1 MRIRTALA
9 ALLLGF
15 GLVVLGGT
23 AVHAQSSSNSGTEST
38 SSTASTGTSEAKP
51 AGEAEKDCIKLLEEG
66 KKIDDCQKAPSPIL
80 PATNELIWGTISFV
94 VLFLLLY
101 KFAWPALKSGMDART
116 ERIRSDLDSAD
127 SAKSDAERILEDYRT
142 QLADARNES
151 ARIIEEARQAAD
163 GLRRDQEQRLQT
175 DLAELRERAAA
186 DIEAAKRQ
194 AIADLR
200 GDVAELAIGAA
211 EVIVQRS
218 LDRDT
223 QARLVDNYIEQVA
236 SRSN

>member
-23 AVHAQSSSNSGTEST
+23 AAHAQSSSSSGTEST

-101 KFAWPALKSGMDART
+101 KFAWPALKNGMDART

-127 SAKSDAERILEDYRT
+127 SAKSDAERILEDYRS
-142 QLADARNES
+142 QLSDARNES

-175 DLAELRERAAA
+175 ELAELRERAAA

-200 GDVAELAIGAA
+200 GDVAELAVGAA
-211 EVIVQRS
+211 EVIVQHS

>member
-9 ALLLGF
+9 ALLLGI

-23 AVHAQSSSNSGTEST
+23 AVHAQESQSSNST
-38 SSTASTGTSEAKP
+38 SSTASESKP
-51 AGEAEKDCIKLLEEG
+51 AGEAEEDCIKLLENG

-94 VLFLLLY
+94 VLLGLLY
-101 KFAWPALKSGMDART
+101 KFAWPALKNGMDART
-116 ERIRSDLDSAD
+116 ERIRSDLDAAD
-127 SAKSDAERILEDYRT
+127 SAKGDAERILEDYRT

-151 ARIIEEARQAAD
+151 ARIIEESRQAAD
-163 GLRRDQEQRLQT
+163 ALRRDQEQRLQT
-175 DLAELRERAAA
+175 ELAELRERAAG

-236 SRSN
+236 SRAN